1 MANSPFLTLIADT
14 MYERRYAKKTIE
26 TYLSWIKGFIYFH
39 HKKHPAHMGD
49 NEVEAYLNHL
59 VVKQDVAASTQSTA
73 LNALAFLYREIIK
86 QPLKINLNFVK
97 SGRPV
102 KLPVVLTMDEAK
114 RFFEKVDSNHRLAIS
129 LLYGSGLRLMECV
142 RLRVQDIDFD
152 YKSIRIWNGKGGKHR
167 VVTLA
172 EKLVPSLRQQIMLVE
187 QYLNGDCQNPDY
199 QGVWL
204 PHRLRIK
211 YTRAAKDIKWQYLF
225 PSRQLSIDPESKML
239 RRHHIDETVVQ
250 KAVRKAANAAH
261 INKHVTP
268 HTLRHSFTTHLLQSG
283 ADIRTVQ
290 DQLGHAD
297 LRTTQIVYPHTSTWR
312 KLCAEPF
319 VTTLNGRNFGR
330 QNNVKS

>member
-1 MANSPFLTLIADT
+1 MSQSPFLKLISDT
-14 MYERRYAKKTIE
+14 MYERRYAKRTIE
-26 TYLSWIKGFIYFH
+26 TYLTWIKGFIYFH

-49 NEVEAYLNHL
+49 SEVEAYLNHL
-59 VVKQDVAASTQSTA
+59 VIKKDVAASTQSTA
-73 LNALAFLYREIIK
+73 LNALAFLYRDIIK
-86 QPLKINLNFVK
+86 QPLKIDLNFVK

-102 KLPVVLTMDEAK
+102 KLPVVLTLDEVK

-172 EKLVPSLRQQIMLVE
+172 EELIPSLRQQIMLVT
-187 QYLNGDCQNPDY
+187 QYLNADSNNSDY

-211 YTRAAKDIKWQYLF
+211 NATAAKDIKWQYLF
-225 PSRQLSIDPESKML
+225 PSRHLSVDPESNLL
-239 RRHHIDETVVQ
+239 RRHHIDETAVQ
-250 KAVRKAANAAH
+250 KAVRNAARAAH
-261 INKHVTP
+261 IDKTVTP
-268 HTLRHSFTTHLLQSG
+268 HTLRHTFATHLLLSG

-297 LRTTQIVYPHTSTWR
+297 LRTTQIYTHILQRGGNSVMS
-312 KLCAEPF
+312 PF
-319 VTTLNGRNFGR
+319 SRL
-330 QNNVKS
+330 